1 MLYTIYMEMISQ
13 VAIYLAKTFA
23 FRIGLFFQRWYVGG
37 FFTLYGLWLRLVR
50 ACERRL
56 AIRINVRFLFQP
68 LYQERNIVGY
78 VLGFLYRFVKI
89 CVGGTLYFGTFALVI
104 VAYVIWAAFPLVL
117 IYKGIFG

>member
-1 MLYTIYMEMISQ
+1 M
-13 VAIYLAKTFA
+13 
-23 FRIGLFFQRWYVGG
+23 
-37 FFTLYGLWLRLVR
+37 LYGLWLRLVR

-68 LYQERNIVGY
+68 LYQEHNIVGY

-89 CVGGTLYFGTFALVI
+89 CVGGILYFGTFALVI
-104 VAYVIWAAFPLVL
+104 MAYVIWAAFPLVL